1 MHKILMVGENA
12 ELRNHL
18 RTAVALQDCVIE
30 TARTEK
36 AALRRL
42 RCTAFDLLLT
52 APATPLDHDL
62 ELLEELRA
70 VQPGLKIIILA
81 AAATPDDVIAAMRA
95 HVFAC
100 FTTPYNAVEVVEMV
114 EKALTPEASEDGIQ
128 VLSANDDW
136 ISLRVA
142 SRRLTAERLVR
153 FMTELRTDVPNEMR
167 ADLLT
172 AFREMLLNAMEHGAG
187 FDPDKVV
194 EVAAVRTERA
204 IVYYFRDPG
213 PGFARAA
220 LPQAAAPTT
229 EDPLAHLEY
238 RAAHGLRPGGFGIL
252 MTSQL
257 VDELIYN
264 QFGNEVLLIKHT
276 A

>member
-1 MHKILMVGENA
+1 MVGENA
-12 ELRNHL
+12 ELHDRL
-18 RTAVALQDCVIE
+18 RAVAGLQNCALEI
-30 TARTEK
+30 ARTEK

-81 AAATPDDVIAAMRA
+81 AAATPDDVIAAVRA

-100 FTTPYNAVEVVEMV
+100 FTTPYNVIEVVEMV
-114 EKALTPEASEDGIQ
+114 EKALPPEASEDGIQ

-136 ISLRVA
+136 IALRVA

-167 ADLLT
+167 EELLT

-213 PGFARAA
+213 PGFARNA
-220 LPQAAAPTT
+220 LPQAASAQA
-229 EDPLAHLEY
+229 DDALAHLKY